1 MSREFLPGQVIAYP
15 YLWAWQHEH
24 GETEGRK
31 TRPDRVVVAVRD
43 ANDGLTH
50 LALLAF
56 TTQPP
61 QAIGSPWKFLIS
73 SAGGQALATAS
84 AARSL
89 STNTITMSPNDP
101 DTSGRTSKRLHRP
114 AHRDIAVLI
123 AGMVSAVVS
132 TCRRERPRPS
142 ASRQHVLVIPAGVS
156 ISTRLDKLAFLEKCV
171 HISH

>member
-61 QAIGSPWKFLIS
+61 QADRI
-73 SAGGQALATAS
+73 ALEVS
-84 AARSL
+84 
-89 STNTITMSPNDP
+89 
-101 DTSGRTSKRLHRP
+101 
-114 AHRDIAVLI
+114 DIE
-123 AGMVSAVVS
+123 
-132 TCRRERPRPS
+132 CRR
-142 ASRQHVLVIPAGVS
+142 AGLS
-156 ISTRLDKLAFLEKCV
+156 DRKRC
-171 HISH
+171 